1 MQLIAQAYHLI
12 ATGTMIYRKS
22 LVYCA
27 IAPGYL
33 LLSFLSFHFAL
44 HTSHRR
50 YRLLIFLFFLLF
62 STLSFISSKYFPVP
76 NFISL
81 WTQSLVLNV
90 VHSTSLI
97 VLENYPVPPQDPKD
111 LSWSSA
117 LRETY
122 RVWGNPRMLP
132 RAKESKSGEDEQE
145 EPVAVF
151 LIHRFAKIPLYYFLN
166 WHVLPKLFSET
177 VVELVAYDVAFPALL
192 TRLSDV
198 TAREAVVRSFIAL
211 SWIWESLV
219 FLDGTNAVLA
229 VLFVLTG
236 VDQPSD
242 WPPLFGYPTSMCG
255 LRKFWSQFWHKL
267 AVRSYSNYGR
277 TFTQMLAFI
286 IPGMSPAV
294 YGAVIAFVIFLISGL
309 SHAVV
314 SWRLG
319 TSGWLDLQ
327 WFLLNFAG
335 CFVETLV
342 VSMIRRLAKKV
353 GWTRELVLLE
363 RSWLGWFIGY
373 TWVFAFFFWTVP
385 LWKFPTLY
393 RELVK
398 LERWASILS
407 KMTIVEG

>member
-1 MQLIAQAYHLI
+1 MA
-12 ATGTMIYRKS
+12 YRKL
-22 LVYCA
+22 LVYCT
-27 IAPGYL
+27 IAPCCQI
-33 LLSFLSFHFAL
+33 LSFLSFHWSL
-44 HTSHRR
+44 HTSHRI
-50 YRLLIFLFFLLF
+50 YRLLIFLSFVLF
-62 STLSFISSKYFPVP
+62 STLSFIYSKYFPVP
-76 NFISL
+76 NFTSL
-81 WTQSLVLNV
+81 WAQSLLLNV
-90 VHSTSLI
+90 VHATSII
-97 VLENYPVPPQDPKD
+97 VLEDFSVPPRDPRD
-111 LSWSSA
+111 SSWLSA
-117 LRETY
+117 FYTTF

-132 RAKESKSGEDEQE
+132 KAKKSKSGEDEQE

-177 VVELVAYDVAFPALL
+177 VVELVAYDVAFPVLL

-198 TAREAVVRSFIAL
+198 TAREAVVRSFTAL

-219 FLDGTNAVLA
+219 FLDGTNAILA
-229 VLFVLTG
+229 VFFVLIG

-242 WPPLFGYPTSMCG
+242 WPPIFGYPSGMCG
-255 LRKFWSQFWHKL
+255 LRKFWSHFWHKL
-267 AVRSYSNYGR
+267 AVRPYSSYGR
-277 TFTQMLAFI
+277 AFARMLSFI
-286 IPGMSPAV
+286 IPGLSPAV
-294 YGAVIAFVIFLISGL
+294 TGTIVAFVIFLISGL
-309 SHAVV
+309 SHAAV

-342 VSMIRRLAKKV
+342 LSVVRRLAKRA
-353 GWTRELVLLE
+353 GRTRELVWLE
-363 RSWLGWFIGY
+363 ISWLGWFIGY
-373 TWVFAFFFWTVP
+373 AWVFAFFFWTVP

-407 KMTIVEG
+407 KMTVVEG